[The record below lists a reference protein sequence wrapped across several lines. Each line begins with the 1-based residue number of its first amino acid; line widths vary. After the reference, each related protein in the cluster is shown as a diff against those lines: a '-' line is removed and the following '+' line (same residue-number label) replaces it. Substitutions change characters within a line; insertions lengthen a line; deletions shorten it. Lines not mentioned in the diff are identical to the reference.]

1 MVITLIGYRGTGK
14 STLAFPLAERLGWT
28 AIDADA
34 ELENRAGRS
43 IRAIFNS
50 DGEPEFRRLE
60 RDSLVDLLSRKH
72 LIIAAGG
79 GAVMNPATFEDFKN
93 SGPVIWLKASVETI
107 ERRLQGDELTT
118 ERRPDLTSGGGRAEI
133 ENLLA
138 IRNPVY
144 SACASIAIET
154 DFVDESGEIQVKG
167 VDELLDSILV
177 ELEPLIDQ
185 EVRS

>member
-1 MVITLIGYRGTGK
+1 
-14 STLAFPLAERLGWT
+14 
-28 AIDADA
+28 
-34 ELENRAGRS
+34 
-43 IRAIFNS
+43 
-50 DGEPEFRRLE
+50 
-60 RDSLVDLLSRKH
+60 
-72 LIIAAGG
+72 
-79 GAVMNPATFEDFKN
+79 
-93 SGPVIWLKASVETI
+93 VIWLKASVETI
-107 ERRLQGDELTT
+107 ERRLQGDESTI